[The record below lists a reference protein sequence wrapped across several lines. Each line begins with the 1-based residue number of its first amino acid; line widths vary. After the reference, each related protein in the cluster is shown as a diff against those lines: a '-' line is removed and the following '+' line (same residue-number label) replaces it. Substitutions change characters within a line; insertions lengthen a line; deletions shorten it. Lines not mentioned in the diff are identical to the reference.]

1 MAAPNEGW
9 SADFTGHFK
18 TGDGRYCYPLTIADG
33 YRRFLL
39 GCEALSSTRV
49 QEAKPVFRR
58 VFKAFG
64 LPQRLRT
71 DHGVPFATHT
81 LGRLSQLSAAHEPKH
96 IDRAIAAFTKIGH
109 KYDVLGRRHEQII
122 ERYSL

>member
-1 MAAPNEGW
+1 MTAPNEGW

-18 TGDGRYCYPLTIADG
+18 TGDGRYGNPLTITDG

-49 QEAKPVFRR
+49 QEAKPVFTR

-64 LPQRLRT
+64 LPPRLRT
-71 DHGVPFATHT
+71 DNGVPFATNT
-81 LGRLSQLSAAHEPKH
+81 LA
-96 IDRAIAAFTKIGH
+96 
-109 KYDVLGRRHEQII
+109 RR
-122 ERYSL
+122 SP